1 MTTQARSIS
10 ISQILEISQISIK
23 VDFFIYRYLVSL
35 KIIRY
40 IFPTF
45 CLFIVKLYIHT
56 STLFL
61 QVQAPVFVSHDLV
74 PVPQSHLVQP
84 SGLFGVK
91 LKCNGLH
98 ISHTLPVTFVLQ
110 LHWPPTWKTKSCELK
125 RWPEMFPACLSTV
138 WLSYMLKKQYTCII
152 FYCNSYKIPLIKFVN
167 LFSFG
172 TDPFLYIA
180 I

>member
-1 MTTQARSIS
+1 MQARSIS

-40 IFPTF
+40 FSPLF
-45 CLFIVKLYIHT
+45 VFFIVKLYIHT
-56 STLFL
+56 STLSL

-84 SGLFGVK
+84 SGLLRVK

-138 WLSYMLKKQYTCII
+138 WLCYMLKKQYTCII
-152 FYCNSYKIPLIKFVN
+152 FYCNSYKNTFNQIC
-167 LFSFG
+167 
-172 TDPFLYIA
+172 
-180 I
+180 